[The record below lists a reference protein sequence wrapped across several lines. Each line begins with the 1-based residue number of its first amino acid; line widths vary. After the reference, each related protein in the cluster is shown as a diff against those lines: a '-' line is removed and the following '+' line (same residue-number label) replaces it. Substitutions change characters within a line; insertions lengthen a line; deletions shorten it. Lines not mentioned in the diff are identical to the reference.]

1 MKNEPVGS
9 TSTIIASLYVQGGI
23 SIPPQIAGLL
33 LSAIITDTLDFK
45 SPTCTPQDKRMAQL
59 LSNIADVDI
68 ADLARKIFGAG
79 SVLRSKTPDEIITSD
94 LKVYTVGKA
103 KVGIAQV
110 YSIDSESLS
119 DMREA
124 LIERMEYHCDKNG
137 FALLML
143 LVTDLTRVGS
153 DVLFVGDR
161 KDILSKAYPQV
172 KPEGPVYLPDVL
184 SRKKQVVPLIMAVEN
199 EL

>member
-1 MKNEPVGS
+1 
-9 TSTIIASLYVQGGI
+9 
-23 SIPPQIAGLL
+23 
-33 LSAIITDTLDFK
+33 
-45 SPTCTPQDKRMAQL
+45 
-59 LSNIADVDI
+59 
-68 ADLARKIFGAG
+68 
-79 SVLRSKTPDEIITSD
+79 
-94 LKVYTVGKA
+94 
-103 KVGIAQV
+103 
-110 YSIDSESLS
+110 
-119 DMREA
+119 
-124 LIERMEYHCDKNG
+124 
-137 FALLML
+137 ML